1 MRTVP
6 CAVPCERYW
15 AGKQSGLCQD
25 LTPAVPAQRKRP
37 GKGARERGA
46 GSGRGEAAPAGP
58 TPSGLT
64 AGTERRGRMSRRP
77 DRQREAGPGSAAL
90 QRGAAAH
97 RGAMQG
103 LGEGGACLRADAPA
117 ASKSR
122 GAAAPAPATRPGR
135 GCGVSPAGLRPGGLA
150 QGQARLGGWA
160 QPGARP
166 PSVSPLGA
174 EGTSARCAV
183 TQDLPRAASCPAQG
197 GFGPSLPKGCEAG
210 VLRRAEGV
218 NA

>member
-64 AGTERRGRMSRRP
+64 AGAERRGRMSRRP

-122 GAAAPAPATRPGR
+122 GAAAPAPGTRPGR

-160 QPGARP
+160 QPERGRP
-166 PSVSPLGA
+166 LFLR
-174 EGTSARCAV
+174 SARKGRRHGAPGPPAGGLVPSPEGSRAV
-183 TQDLPRAASCPAQG
+183 ASQR
-197 GFGPSLPKGCEAG
+197 L
-210 VLRRAEGV
+210 
-218 NA
+218 

>member
-64 AGTERRGRMSRRP
+64 AGAERRGRMSRRP

-103 LGEGGACLRADAPA
+103 LGEGGHVCALTHQPPA
-117 ASKSR
+117 
-122 GAAAPAPATRPGR
+122 
-135 GCGVSPAGLRPGGLA
+135 SPAGPQRQPRGPGRAGAVECPPQGCA
-150 QGQARLGGWA
+150 QGASPKVRRGWA
-160 QPGARP
+160 ARPSPERGRPLFLRSARKGRRHGAR
-166 PSVSPLGA
+166 
-174 EGTSARCAV
+174 
-183 TQDLPRAASCPAQG
+183 
-197 GFGPSLPKGCEAG
+197 
-210 VLRRAEGV
+210 
-218 NA
+218 

>member
-1 MRTVP
+1 MLSHVSATGLENRVGFARISP
-6 CAVPCERYW
+6 PRCLPRE
-15 AGKQSGLCQD
+15 SG
-25 LTPAVPAQRKRP
+25 P
-37 GKGARERGA
+37 GREP
-46 GSGRGEAAPAGP
+46 GSGEQGAAAGRRPPRAPRPPASP
-58 TPSGLT
+58 R
-64 AGTERRGRMSRRP
+64 AGAERRGRMSRRP

-97 RGAMQG
+97 RGAVRG

-122 GAAAPAPATRPGR
+122 GAAAPAPGTRPGR

-166 PSVSPLGA
+166 PSVSLLGA
-174 EGTSARCAV
+174 ERTTARCAV
-183 TQDLPRAASCPAQG
+183 TQDPPRGGLVPSPEGSRAVASQR
-197 GFGPSLPKGCEAG
+197 L
-210 VLRRAEGV
+210 
-218 NA
+218 

>member
-64 AGTERRGRMSRRP
+64 AGARGGAGCPGGRTGSVRPARGPPRSSEGLLLTAAQCKASGRGGHVCALTHQPPASPAERSASPR
-77 DRQREAGPGSAAL
+77 DQAGPGLWSVPRRAAPRGPRPRSGAAGRLGPARSEAAL
-90 QRGAAAH
+90 CFSAPGGRDVGMVRG
-97 RGAMQG
+97 
-103 LGEGGACLRADAPA
+103 D
-117 ASKSR
+117 
-122 GAAAPAPATRPGR
+122 PGP
-135 GCGVSPAGLRPGGLA
+135 PAGGLVPSPEGSRA
-150 QGQARLGGWA
+150 VASQRL
-160 QPGARP
+160 
-166 PSVSPLGA
+166 
-174 EGTSARCAV
+174 
-183 TQDLPRAASCPAQG
+183 
-197 GFGPSLPKGCEAG
+197 
-210 VLRRAEGV
+210 
-218 NA
+218 

>member
-64 AGTERRGRMSRRP
+64 AG
-77 DRQREAGPGSAAL
+77 
-90 QRGAAAH
+90 
-97 RGAMQG
+97 
-103 LGEGGACLRADAPA
+103 GG
-117 ASKSR
+117 
-122 GAAAPAPATRPGR
+122 
-135 GCGVSPAGLRPGGLA
+135 
-150 QGQARLGGWA
+150 
-160 QPGARP
+160 
-166 PSVSPLGA
+166 GA
-174 EGTSARCAV
+174 EGPDV
-183 TQDLPRAASCPAQG
+183 QAAGQA
-197 GFGPSLPKGCEAG
+197 A
-210 VLRRAEGV
+210 
-218 NA
+218 

>member
-64 AGTERRGRMSRRP
+64 AGAERRGRMSRRP

-97 RGAMQG
+97 RGASPRDQAGPG
-103 LGEGGACLRADAPA
+103 LWSVPRRAAPRGPRPR
-117 ASKSR
+117 S
-122 GAAAPAPATRPGR
+122 GAAGRLGPARSEAALCFSARGGRDVGMVRGDPGP
-135 GCGVSPAGLRPGGLA
+135 PAGGLVPSPEA
-150 QGQARLGGWA
+150 VRLGF
-160 QPGARP
+160 
-166 PSVSPLGA
+166 
-174 EGTSARCAV
+174 C
-183 TQDLPRAASCPAQG
+183 G
-197 GFGPSLPKGCEAG
+197 G
-210 VLRRAEGV
+210 RRG
-218 NA
+218 

>member
-97 RGAMQG
+97 RGAMRG
-103 LGEGGACLRADAPA
+103 LGEGGHVCALTHQPPA
-117 ASKSR
+117 
-122 GAAAPAPATRPGR
+122 
-135 GCGVSPAGLRPGGLA
+135 SPAGPQRLPQGPGRAGAVECPPQGCA
-150 QGQARLGGWA
+150 QGASPKVRRGWA
-160 QPGARP
+160 AGPSPQRGRPLFLRSGRKGRRHGAR
-166 PSVSPLGA
+166 
-174 EGTSARCAV
+174 
-183 TQDLPRAASCPAQG
+183 
-197 GFGPSLPKGCEAG
+197 
-210 VLRRAEGV
+210 
-218 NA
+218 

>member
-64 AGTERRGRMSRRP
+64 AGAERRGRMSRRP

-97 RGAMQG
+97 RGAVQG
-103 LGEGGACLRADAPA
+103 LGEGGHVCALTHQPPA
-117 ASKSR
+117 
-122 GAAAPAPATRPGR
+122 
-135 GCGVSPAGLRPGGLA
+135 SPAGPQRQPRGPGRAGAVECPPRGCA
-150 QGQARLGGWA
+150 QGASPKVRRGWAAGPSPERGRPLFLRSGRKGRRLG
-160 QPGARP
+160 AR
-166 PSVSPLGA
+166 
-174 EGTSARCAV
+174 
-183 TQDLPRAASCPAQG
+183 
-197 GFGPSLPKGCEAG
+197 
-210 VLRRAEGV
+210 
-218 NA
+218 

>member
-1 MRTVP
+1 MLSHVSATGLENRVGFARISP
-6 CAVPCERYW
+6 PRCLPRE
-15 AGKQSGLCQD
+15 SG
-25 LTPAVPAQRKRP
+25 P
-37 GKGARERGA
+37 GREP
-46 GSGRGEAAPAGP
+46 GSGEQGAAAGRRPPRAPRPPASP
-58 TPSGLT
+58 R
-64 AGTERRGRMSRRP
+64 ARAERRGRMSRRP

-97 RGAMQG
+97 RGAVQG

-122 GAAAPAPATRPGR
+122 GAAAPAPGTRPGR

-174 EGTSARCAV
+174 EGTSAWCAV
-183 TQDLPRAASCPAQG
+183 TQDLPRAASCPAQRG
-197 GFGPSLPKGCEAG
+197 LGPSLPKGCEAG

-218 NA
+218 SA